1 MGKFLPWSLNRS
13 SRLCIWLSAINFG
26 FPHPPEKMF
35 SIRAD
40 QRQRA
45 GLVRQR
51 VQIVAA
57 RDLSLVDRS
66 QVDRSQIDVAPKCNH
81 NGDLEYG
88 ELYADNADPEEHP

>member
-1 MGKFLPWSLNRS
+1 
-13 SRLCIWLSAINFG
+13 
-26 FPHPPEKMF
+26 MF

-57 RDLSLVDRS
+57 RDLSSV
-66 QVDRSQIDVAPKCNH
+66 VGSQIDVAPKCNH